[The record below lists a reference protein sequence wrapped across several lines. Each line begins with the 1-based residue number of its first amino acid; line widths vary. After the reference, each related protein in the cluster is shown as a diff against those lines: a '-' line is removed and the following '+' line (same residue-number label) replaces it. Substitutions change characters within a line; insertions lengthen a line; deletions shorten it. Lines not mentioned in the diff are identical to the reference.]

1 MYIFS
6 AQFCLYYKCF
16 IFLQTKFYVIANYSK
31 VANIMNYFKF
41 IKHNK
46 NVVFR
51 KILIN
56 IKIPDS
62 NMSGIFIFILCCSRS
77 KEFRRQGFKANPVCH
92 FILKYLRQARSSS
105 PFLSVCLPQLFC
117 QKQQRQG
124 YSPAG
129 QA

>member
-77 KEFRRQGFKANPVCH
+77 KEFRRQGFIIFCETVEFVRNHSFYQVFLA
-92 FILKYLRQARSSS
+92 Q
-105 PFLSVCLPQLFC
+105 PF
-117 QKQQRQG
+117 
-124 YSPAG
+124 
-129 QA
+129 

>member
-1 MYIFS
+1 MYILS

-56 IKIPDS
+56 IKIPDILLS
-62 NMSGIFIFILCCSRS
+62 EIFILCCSRS

-92 FILKYLRQARSSS
+92 FIYGLQARQNKH
-105 PFLSVCLPQLFC
+105 F
-117 QKQQRQG
+117 
-124 YSPAG
+124 
-129 QA
+129 

>member
-1 MYIFS
+1 MYMFS

-31 VANIMNYFKF
+31 TANIMNYFKF

-46 NVVFR
+46 NVVSR

-62 NMSGIFIFILCCSRS
+62 VRDFYIYIMLFAIKGI
-77 KEFRRQGFKANPVCH
+77 
-92 FILKYLRQARSSS
+92 
-105 PFLSVCLPQLFC
+105 
-117 QKQQRQG
+117 
-124 YSPAG
+124 
-129 QA
+129 